1 MGGDLDRFDPD
12 TLTQFRM
19 SQLPLPPEVEVL
31 LVIWRDRLPTGTELE
46 RYMSQDPDA
55 VVIYATQPSIKRGER
70 LAASVW
76 VSKEAIEDHGQM
88 VAVAPVLD
96 VPVKLAGY
104 PARHARHFEHGGCPD
119 GGHDGLC
126 RADFVQ
132 DAAAITKIALGP
144 HRELV
149 ILQLVQ
155 PGIRSAKPQ

>member
-1 MGGDLDRFDPD
+1 
-12 TLTQFRM
+12 
-19 SQLPLPPEVEVL
+19 
-31 LVIWRDRLPTGTELE
+31 
-46 RYMSQDPDA
+46 MSQDPDA

-76 VSKEAIEDHGQM
+76 VSKEATEDHGQM
-88 VAVAPVLD
+88 VAVAPALD

-126 RADFVQ
+126 QADFVQ
-132 DAAAITKIALGP
+132 DAAAITKRALGP